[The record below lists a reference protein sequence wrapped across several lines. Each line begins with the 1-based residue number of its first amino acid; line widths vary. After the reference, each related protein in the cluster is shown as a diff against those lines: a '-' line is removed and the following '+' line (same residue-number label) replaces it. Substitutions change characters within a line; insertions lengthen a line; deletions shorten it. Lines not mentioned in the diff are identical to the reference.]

1 MKKSWIITILLFVVA
16 LFVSCNDDDSFTLSS
31 SNLLTFSTDTVAL
44 DTVFSN
50 VPTSTKTLWVYNR
63 SGDGIRCV
71 NVRLERGNQT
81 GFRVNVDG
89 TYLGEASGFQ
99 AHNVEVR
106 NKDSIR
112 VFVELT
118 SPSNYSEGPVA
129 WNDNL
134 LFTLESGVVQ
144 KVALSAFTWDAQ
156 FIDHLH
162 VKGEQTLQGQK
173 PIVVYGGITVDS
185 AATLTIAAGTTLYF
199 HNDAGMDVY
208 GRLICKGVADKNV
221 TLRGDR
227 IDRMFDYLPYDF
239 VSGQWQGIRIHSS
252 SYGNRFDYTDI
263 HSTYNGIVVDS
274 CDVSQPTLEMN
285 ACTVH
290 NCQGY
295 GIRAEHCKMSLTNCQ
310 ITNTLGDCLR
320 VDEGDVKVASCTLA
334 QFYPFD
340 YNRGVA
346 LRFRAVKEPLTF
358 ECLNTIVT
366 GYKDDELMGERA
378 DTSVVF
384 DYRFSHCVLRTP
396 KITTADSVK
405 FVNVVF
411 EDPKDSVGLGWKHF
425 AKFDTDNL
433 RYDFRLDST
442 SVAIG
447 HADASTCPPTDRNGV
462 TRDEKPD
469 VGAYEYVAQPT
480 KRQSATRG
488 KLQ

>member
-1 MKKSWIITILLFVVA
+1 MKNSWIFAMLLFVVA
-16 LFVSCNDDDSFTLSS
+16 SFVSCSDDDSFSLST
-31 SNLLTFSTDTVAL
+31 NHLLTFSADTVKL

-50 VPTSTKTLWVYNR
+50 VPTPTKTLWVFNR

-99 AHNVEVR
+99 TSNVEIR

-118 SPSNYSEGPVA
+118 SPLNYSEGPVKL
-129 WNDNL
+129 NDNL

-162 VKGEQTLQGQK
+162 VKGEQTLQGEK

-185 AATLTIAAGTTLYF
+185 TATLTIAPGTTLYF
-199 HNDAGMDVY
+199 HNDAGIDVY
-208 GRLICKGVADKNV
+208 GRLLCKGEANSNV

-227 IDRMFDYLPYDF
+227 IDRMFAYLPYDF

-252 SYGNRFDYTDI
+252 SYGNQLDYTDI
-263 HSTYNGIVVDS
+263 HSTFNGIVIDS
-274 CDVSQPTLEMN
+274 CDVASSSLEMN

-295 GIRAEHCKMSLTNCQ
+295 GILADHCKLSLTNCQ
-310 ITNTLGDCLR
+310 ISNTLGDCLFVNGGEAR
-320 VDEGDVKVASCTLA
+320 VASCTLA

-340 YNRGVA
+340 SNRGVA
-346 LRFRAVKEPLTF
+346 LRFRAEKEPLAF
-358 ECLNTIVT
+358 ECLNTLVT
-366 GYKDDELMGERA
+366 GYADDELMGERA
-378 DTSVVF
+378 DTATVF

-396 KITTADSVK
+396 KVETDDSVR
-405 FVNVVF
+405 FVNVMF
-411 EDPKDSVGLGWKHF
+411 EDPKDTTNTGKKHF
-425 AKFDTDNL
+425 LKIDTENL

-447 HADASTCPPTDRNGV
+447 RADAATSLPVDRNGA
-462 TRDEKPD
+462 TRDDKPD
-469 VGAYEYVAQPT
+469 IGAYEYA
-480 KRQSATRG
+480 G
-488 KLQ
+488 KP